1 MRILITGG
9 TGLIGRQLCK
19 ALLHE
24 GHELTVLSR
33 NPQSVPIKCGPAVKA
48 MQSLSE
54 WTPDQVFDA
63 VINLAG
69 EPIIDV
75 SWTEAR
81 KKRLWDSRVSLTAEL
96 VNRIERAD
104 QKPKVLLSGSAI
116 GYYGDCGSTLVDE
129 TAPPASD
136 FGAALCVAWEKA
148 GLKAAESN
156 VRVCFLRTG
165 LVLDAAGGL
174 LGKML
179 LPFKLGLGASLGSG
193 HQWMSWIHI
202 DDYVALVLRLLT
214 EPGAIGIFNMT
225 APKPVSNK
233 EFTDTL
239 AKTLCRPAFLFA
251 PALALKLGLG
261 ERAYLLLG
269 GQRVI
274 PAKAQAL
281 GYEFIYPELDGALK
295 SLLG

>member
-24 GHELTVLSR
+24 GHELTALSR
-33 NPQSVPIKCGPAVKA
+33 NPKSVPVKCGQTVKA
-48 MQSLSE
+48 MQALSE
-54 WTPDQVFDA
+54 WTPDTVFEA

-69 EPIIDV
+69 EPIIDLP
-75 SWTEAR
+75 WTEAR
-81 KKRLWDSRVSLTAEL
+81 KQSLWDSRVTLTAEL
-96 VNRIERAD
+96 VKCIEHAE
-104 QKPKVLLSGSAI
+104 QKPKVLLSGSAT
-116 GYYGDCGSTLVDE
+116 GYYGDCGSTILDE
-129 TAPPASD
+129 AAAPASD
-136 FGAALCVAWEKA
+136 FGAELCAAWEKA

-156 VRVCFLRTG
+156 VRVCILRTG

-179 LPFKLGLGASLGSG
+179 LPFKLGLGVRLGSG

-202 DDYVALVLRLLT
+202 DDYVAIVLRLLK

-225 APKPVSNK
+225 APKPVTNK
-233 EFTDTL
+233 EFTETL
-239 AKTLCRPAFLFA
+239 AKVLHRPALLLA
-251 PALALKLGLG
+251 PSLVLKFGLG

-269 GQRVI
+269 GQRAI
-274 PAKAQAL
+274 PAKVQAL
-281 GYEFIYPELDGALK
+281 GCQFVYPELEGALK